1 MSSVGISSIY
11 SGCSVAAG
19 VTGNIFAFV
28 LFVSPIP
35 TFRRILRNKSTEQ
48 FSGLPYICSLLN
60 CLITLWYGMPLVS
73 PGIILVATVNSV
85 GAVFQLIYVS
95 IFISYAEKAIKLKIS
110 GLLIAVFLVFL
121 AIVFTSMEVFDSNG
135 RRLFVGYL
143 SVASLISMFASPL
156 FIIVSSSGTQAFR
169 LLRLHISLHSYGC
182 MYIFMQ
188 KLVIKTRSVEFM
200 PFYLS
205 LSNFLMSLSFLAYGL
220 FKDDPFIY
228 VPNGI
233 GTLLGIAQVM
243 LYSYYSTKSG
253 EVSRQPLIDS
263 FA

>member
-156 FIIVSSSGTQAFR
+156 FII
-169 LLRLHISLHSYGC
+169 
-182 MYIFMQ
+182 